1 MFQAPAAVK
10 PAAEPTV
17 RRESM
22 SEEDKIIHMVKQST
36 QDYDPSKYVQSLHV
50 YVRCFVNAHR
60 SVEVS

>member
-36 QDYDPSKYVQSLHV
+36 QDYDPSKYVQSRSMCM
-50 YVRCFVNAHR
+50 YVALLMHIGR
-60 SVEVS
+60 